1 MVFGLVT
8 AAGLGTRSGLDGRMR
23 KELLPLY
30 DAVEGKLVLRPVLD
44 MVIRR
49 LENAGCQKVVVVV
62 DPSDRMT
69 ISYLETNFPA
79 CDLVFQET
87 KLGYGNAVYLGSR
100 KCSGHDV
107 LLNAGDGIVAMDTYY
122 RELVESGESTL
133 TLFEVDNPSSYGN
146 AVLSQDGKRVISVS
160 EKPAIPISNLAI
172 AATYYFKKNLLNYI
186 SAESKELTESIQEMV
201 SKDLVIPKIIP
212 KDTWLS
218 IGKKENYHKILTRS
232 YEIVKKMVI

>member
-8 AAGLGTRSGLDGRMR
+8 AAGLGTRSGLDGLMR

-30 DAVEGKLVLRPVLD
+30 DAVQGKLVLRPVID
-44 MVIRR
+44 IVIRR
-49 LENAGCQKVVVVV
+49 LENAGCEKVVVVV
-62 DPSDRMT
+62 DPYDSMT
-69 ISYLETNFPA
+69 ISYLEANFPA
-79 CDLVFQET
+79 CDLVYQEK

-100 KCSGHDV
+100 KCLGHDV
-107 LLNAGDGIVAMDTYY
+107 LLNAGDGIVAKEAYY

-133 TLFEVDNPSSYGN
+133 TLFQVDNPRSYGN
-146 AVLSQDGKRVISVS
+146 AVISSDGKLVISVS
-160 EKPAIPISNLAI
+160 EKPAAPISNLAI

-186 SAESKELTESIQEMV
+186 SAESTELTESIQKMV
-201 SKDLVIPKIIP
+201 CNESVIPKIIP
-212 KDTWLS
+212 RDTWLS